1 MSNIEKVKDLIE
13 QAEDYRARNIVFD
26 NKRKSWL
33 TPEEQRE
40 NTNAMLEVIDI
51 LSKYNEK

>member
-26 NKRKSWL
+26 KKRRSWL